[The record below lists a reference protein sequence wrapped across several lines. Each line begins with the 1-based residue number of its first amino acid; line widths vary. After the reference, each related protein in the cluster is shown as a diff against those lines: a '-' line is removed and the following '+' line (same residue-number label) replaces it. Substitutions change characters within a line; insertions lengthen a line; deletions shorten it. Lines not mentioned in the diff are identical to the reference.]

1 MNRKLKL
8 LFLLGFLILTP
19 IHAALCTTHAPIVY
33 VAGDGS
39 GDFNCNA
46 TSNQIPI
53 NQALQFVA
61 DNPEYTTVY
70 IKGPFT
76 YIIND
81 TILIGNCTTLAGDS
95 NATIKLVGNANWAKA
110 AND

>member
-1 MNRKLKL
+1 M
-8 LFLLGFLILTP
+8 
-19 IHAALCTTHAPIVY
+19 THAPIVY
-33 VAGDGS
+33 VAGDGN

-46 TSNQIPI
+46 TSNQIAI

-70 IKGPFT
+70 LKGPFT

-81 TILIGNCTTLAGDS
+81 TILISNCTTLAGDS
-95 NATIKLVGNANWAKA
+95 NATIKLVGNANWPLTS